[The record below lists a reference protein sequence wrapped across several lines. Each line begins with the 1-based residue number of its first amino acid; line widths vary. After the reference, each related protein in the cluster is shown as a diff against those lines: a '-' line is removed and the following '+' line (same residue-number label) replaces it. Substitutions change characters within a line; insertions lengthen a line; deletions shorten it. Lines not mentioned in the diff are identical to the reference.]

1 MIVDIP
7 KNVRLILKRLNQND
21 FQAYV
26 YGACI
31 RDLLLG
37 KEPINWDITTDAL
50 TPDIVSLFDG
60 EGFHSIP
67 ETHDFCSV
75 LVVYEGQGYKVG
87 TFQTGQDRRF
97 TSDIKLSL
105 LHNDF
110 TMNAVAYNDR
120 EGAIDPYNGIED
132 IHQKLLRCPGN
143 PVDRIKEDST
153 RVLRAIRF
161 EAQLGFEMD
170 EALLDAIAAMKDT
183 VPASNS
189 EKACNELT
197 QILLSY
203 KPSVSIRRMLRLGLL
218 ERLIPELMP
227 TIGFDTKS
235 SYHDLDVFEH
245 TMVVMDYT
253 KPSLSLRLAALFH
266 DIAKPNCLTID
277 EQGEGHCY
285 GHAQSSAV
293 MAEIIM
299 SRLGFDRKTIAAV
312 ASMIN
317 EHMNDY
323 ESTSDLSIKRLA
335 RRVGVDNIDNLFEL
349 QLADIKGSD
358 RSGKDPNRIR
368 DVRNKCWE
376 VISRREPLSTHDLD
390 INGYDLMS
398 MGYPPGREIG
408 EALEYLL
415 DMVVDNP
422 VLNKKQTLI
431 SLLERRNQ

>member
-7 KNVRLILKRLNQND
+7 KNVRLILDKLYQKD
-21 FQAYV
+21 YQAYV

-50 TPDIVSLFDG
+50 PPDIVTLFDG
-60 EGFHSIP
+60 EGFNSIP
-67 ETHDFCSV
+67 DNHDYCSV
-75 LVVYEGQGYKVG
+75 LVVYGGQGYKVG
-87 TFQTGQDRRF
+87 TFQTGKDRRF
-97 TSDIKLSL
+97 TNDIKEAL

-120 EGAIDPYNGIED
+120 DGVIDPYNGIED
-132 IHQKLLRCPGN
+132 IHRKLLRCPGN
-143 PVDRIKEDST
+143 AVERIKEDST
-153 RVLRAIRF
+153 RILRAIRF

-170 EALLDAIAAMKDT
+170 EALLDAIAALKDT
-183 VPASNS
+183 VPVNNS
-189 EKACNELT
+189 ERVCNELT
-197 QILLSY
+197 QIFLSY

-245 TMVVMDYT
+245 SLVVMDYT

-266 DIAKPNCLTID
+266 DIAKPNCLTVD

-285 GHAQSSAV
+285 GHAQSGAE
-293 MAEIIM
+293 MARNIM
-299 SRLGFDRKTIAAV
+299 VRLGFDRKTIEAV
-312 ASMIN
+312 TTMIN
-317 EHMNDY
+317 EHMNNY

-349 QLADIKGSD
+349 QMADIKGSD

-368 DVRNKCWE
+368 AVRNKCWE
-376 VISRREPLSTHDLD
+376 VISRREPLSTRDLEID
-390 INGYDLMS
+390 GYDLMGL
-398 MGYPPGREIG
+398 GYPQGKEIG
-408 EALEYLL
+408 AALEYLL
-415 DMVVDNP
+415 DFVVDNP
-422 VLNKKQTLI
+422 SLNKKDILI
-431 SLLERRNQ
+431 GMLKNRK